1 MVVEGT
7 KLPFSGFQLP
17 LLSALPT
24 PLDGF
29 FQLFRSFI
37 SAIYQLIVSIRIFPE
52 QSLVDPGV
60 LLVVVSVSLLGILLL
75 LRLVSRSHRQRY
87 NKLFR
92 SSFLV
97 GSLLGLVV
105 PWNQDIGLL
114 AATLLSFLLLGLAL
128 SYVLPRSRQSFFH
141 RLSKAREHAR
151 DSFLYFSVITGV
163 AGIISTLLTILSPS
177 LFGITLSS
185 LVPLSLDAVSVLA
198 ALMEFT
204 IPIPDYV
211 FLNGMIMSRVSLNN
225 GSLPG
230 GDFCVKSTELEEF
243 VKASRFMVSD
253 LVDAFRLLCR
263 QGLAS
268 VEKGRR
274 GEELAYRVTHEG
286 VLYLEA
292 CYDLVM
298 TRLQYEQEV
307 IDRLLSKAEIGNYSN
322 RKTVETARRTLH
334 SVKDMLKSAI
344 RDNYPMLEREW
355 YDHLENRVNWDLS
368 QLGHGKPAK
377 S

>member
-1 MVVEGT
+1 M
-7 KLPFSGFQLP
+7 
-17 LLSALPT
+17 
-24 PLDGF
+24 
-29 FQLFRSFI
+29 
-37 SAIYQLIVSIRIFPE
+37 
-52 QSLVDPGV
+52 DPGV

-92 SSFLV
+92 SSFLI
-97 GSLLGLVV
+97 GGLLGLVA

-114 AATLLSFLLLGLAL
+114 AATLLSFLLLGLAV
-128 SYVLPRSRQSFFH
+128 SYVLPRSSQAFFH
-141 RLSKAREHAR
+141 RLSKAREHVR

-163 AGIISTLLTILSPS
+163 AGIISTILTILSPG
-177 LFGITLSS
+177 LFGISLSS
-185 LVPLSLDAVSVLA
+185 LVPLSLDAVSVMA

-225 GSLPG
+225 GSLPD
-230 GDFCVKSTELEEF
+230 GDFCVKSTELEEL
-243 VKASRFMVSD
+243 VKESRFMVSD

-307 IDRLLSKAEIGNYSN
+307 IDKLLSGAEAGNYSD
-322 RKTVETARRTLH
+322 RKSIETARRTLH
-334 SVKDMLKSAI
+334 SVKDRLRSAI

-355 YDHLENRVNWDLS
+355 YDHLENRVNWNLS
-368 QLGHGKPAK
+368 QLGQSKQAK